1 MAYYKLVNG
10 KRYGPYNY
18 SPRNKHDWTAKDL
31 ARIAKYL
38 HDKRG
43 VDAKEIIVLIA
54 GAVGMGLIF
63 CKAAKAISSGLS
75 IMAFIEKIAVIL
87 AFSQAV
93 TVLLEY
99 LLAVKLVAPSWLKII
114 LALFIAMLIFIEK
127 MLKQFNEFAQNREVV
142 IESAKTI
149 GDLCDTAKRLSGQV
163 VDKTCEQINADA
175 CYWAEKKADEI
186 ANGLK
191 PEIDKAIAELDK
203 SLMER
208 FWEMVQDNLHDG
220 EWSNWTN

>member
-1 MAYYKLVNG
+1 MYYKRVNG
-10 KRYGPYNY
+10 KSYGPYNY
-18 SPRNKHDWTAKDL
+18 SPRNKHEWTAKDL

-43 VDAKEIIVLIA
+43 VDAKEILVLIA

-63 CKAAKAISSGLS
+63 CKAAKAISNGLT
-75 IMAFIEKIAVIL
+75 IMAFIEKIAAIMAL
-87 AFSQAV
+87 SQAI

-99 LLAVKLVAPSWLKII
+99 LLAIKLVAPNWLKII
-114 LALFIAMLIFIEK
+114 LALFIATLLFIEK
-127 MLKQFNEFAQNREVV
+127 MLQTLNDFAQNREVI

-163 VDKTCEQINADA
+163 VEQTCEAVNADA
-175 CYWAEKKADEI
+175 CYWAERKAEEI
-186 ANGLK
+186 ANSLK
-191 PEIDKAIAELDK
+191 PDIDRAIAEFDK
-203 SLMER
+203 GLVER
-208 FWEMVQDNLHDG
+208 FWQLVQDNLHDG